1 MSKILKSWIFGF
13 LFDFCWI
20 TGLDW
25 NFQVLM
31 HSQNLNEAQ
40 KWNFFTAEVFE
51 MSQK

>member
-1 MSKILKSWIFGF
+1 MWQKL
-13 LFDFCWI
+13 
-20 TGLDW
+20 

-40 KWNFFTAEVFE
+40 KPNIFTAEVLE